1 MIGALEAMPGSALL
15 VLLVLAAAAG
25 WGVCRVFDRVSFYLD
40 DARDLTV
47 RGGRTAWRGVKRLV
61 IVVLVGCGLLF
72 VIGVAYTST
81 H

>member
-1 MIGALEAMPGSALL
+1 MIGALEALPGVALV
-15 VLLVLAAAAG
+15 VLLFLAGAAG

-47 RGGRTAWRGVKRLV
+47 RGGRTAWRGLKRLV
-61 IVVLVGCGLLF
+61 VVALVGCGLVF
-72 VIGVAYTST
+72 VVGIAYLST